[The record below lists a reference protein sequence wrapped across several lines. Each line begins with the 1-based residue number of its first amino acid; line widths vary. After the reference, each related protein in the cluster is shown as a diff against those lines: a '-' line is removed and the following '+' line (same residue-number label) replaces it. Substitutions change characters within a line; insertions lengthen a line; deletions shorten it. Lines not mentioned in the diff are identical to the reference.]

1 MQCSTTEL
9 RRHFEQVTEI
19 ASVYSRWQRDASL
32 VGLTCK
38 LPESSQLRSPRW
50 HASHRSPAEAPAGRS
65 GRPCMIVEVRASRTS
80 GPTVPNHVR
89 LPLALHLEISWVVRD
104 SNSAHRF
111 KRPVHRR
118 NAYDP
123 FVPPPGIEPEPPG
136 LQPSAQ
142 TFYARVA
149 SVASAAPRAA
159 APRFVVVL
167 FGCHAAP
174 SSPCLSGPAVGNVD
188 HERCSRRGSAL
199 EGSNSH
205 FQSQSLGVLPIER
218 TAIE

>member
-9 RRHFEQVTEI
+9 RRRFEQVTEI

-38 LPESSQLRSPRW
+38 LPESSRFDLLNGRR
-50 HASHRSPAEAPAGRS
+50 HRSPAEAPAGRL
-65 GRPCMIVEVRASRTS
+65 GRPRYRRGESESNARSHGPRPRA
-80 GPTVPNHVR
+80 
-89 LPLALHLEISWVVRD
+89 LPLRRTPRKSSWVVRD

-167 FGCHAAP
+167 FGCQAAP

-188 HERCSRRGSAL
+188 HERCSRR
-199 EGSNSH
+199 
-205 FQSQSLGVLPIER
+205 
-218 TAIE
+218 